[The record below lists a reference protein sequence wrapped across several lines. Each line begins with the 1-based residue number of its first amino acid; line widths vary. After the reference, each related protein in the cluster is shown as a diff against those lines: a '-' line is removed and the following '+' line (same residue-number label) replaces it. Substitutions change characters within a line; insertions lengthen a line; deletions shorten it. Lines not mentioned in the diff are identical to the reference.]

1 MDSKEIVWR
10 LEPIYEGIDFIG
22 EIVMSVSAGRGV
34 EQKTGDFSSREGAE
48 SDEARQD
55 IAEGHSYVQ
64 QAAFVLYV

>member
-22 EIVMSVSAGRGV
+22 EIVMSVSAGWGV
-34 EQKTGDFSSREGAE
+34 EQKTASRKGAE

-55 IAEGHSYVQ
+55 IAEGHSCVQ